1 MGLSLYNTL
10 TRRVEPFAPLDPA
23 CPTMYVCGP
32 TVYNYVHIGNARGT
46 VAFGVL
52 AALLR
57 RRYGGL
63 RYARNI
69 TDVDDKINAAAKE
82 LGTQIAAITDKY
94 AAAYREDMAALG
106 VTGEFAPDMEPEAT
120 RHIAQ
125 IVAMIERLVAD
136 GHAYAAEGHV
146 LFSVASFAGYGKLSR
161 RDPEEMLAGAR
172 VDVAPYKR
180 DPGDFVLWKPS
191 TDDLPGWDSP
201 WGRGRPGWHIECSAM
216 AAAHLGDTID
226 IHAGGIDLQFPHH
239 ENEIA
244 QSECAHG
251 GAIFARWWLHNGML
265 NFGGAKMAKSVG
277 NIQRVHDLVR
287 EYPPEALRYALLSAH
302 YRQPLEWS
310 DALIEQSVRTLD
322 RLYGTL
328 RDLAD
333 VDATA
338 AIPAIIE
345 AALDDDLNTPQ
356 ALAEIARIAAEIRQR
371 LERKQQVAK
380 TRREVEIAWLSQQWL
395 PHSNIT
401 ARLNELSSAGIAIDI
416 SSAELASSNLPE
428 STDLLLNRLDR
439 FQLENYKQICNLK
452 SQLLGA
458 GLVLGLLQQDPAAWF
473 ARGAS
478 GDDDA
483 RIQSL
488 VDERNAAKKSRDFAR
503 ADAIRE
509 QLATEGILLEDTPA
523 GVRWKRA

>member
-1 MGLSLYNTL
+1 MSPSFNKLHLYNTL

-23 CPTMYVCGP
+23 SPTMYVCGP
-32 TVYNYVHIGNARGT
+32 TVYNYVHIGNARGP
-46 VAFGVL
+46 VVFGVL

-57 RRYGGL
+57 RRYGAL

-82 LGTQIAAITDKY
+82 LGTPISAITDKY
-94 AAAYREDMAALG
+94 AAAYREDMAMLG
-106 VTGEFAPDMEPEAT
+106 VDGDFAPDIEPAAT
-120 RHIAQ
+120 AHMPQMI
-125 IVAMIERLVAD
+125 AMIERLIRE

-146 LFSVASFAGYGKLSR
+146 LFAVASFDGYGKLSR
-161 RDPEEMLAGAR
+161 RDTDDMLAGAR
-172 VDVAPYKR
+172 VEVAPYKR

-191 TDDLPGWDSP
+191 TDDLPGWESP

-216 AAAHLGDTID
+216 AEAHLGATID
-226 IHAGGIDLQFPHH
+226 IHAGGVDLQFPHH
-239 ENEIA
+239 ENEVA

-251 GAIFARWWLHNGML
+251 GAPFARWWLHNGML

-287 EYPPEALRYALLSAH
+287 EHPPEALRYALLSAQ

-333 VDATA
+333 VDAQP
-338 AIPAIIE
+338 AIPASIE
-345 AALDDDLNTPQ
+345 AALDDDLNTPA
-356 ALAEIARIAAEIRQR
+356 ALAEIARIAGEA
-371 LERKQQVAK
+371 RKATSTEDRVA
-380 TRREVEIAWLSQQWL
+380 
-395 PHSNIT
+395 
-401 ARLNELSSAGIAIDI
+401 
-416 SSAELASSNLPE
+416 
-428 STDLLLNRLDR
+428 
-439 FQLENYKQICNLK
+439 LK
-452 SQLLGA
+452 SRLLGA
-458 GLVLGLLQQDPAAWF
+458 GLVLGLLQQSPAAWF
-473 ARGAS
+473 ERGSS

-483 RIQSL
+483 RIQAL
-488 VDERNAAKKSRDFAR
+488 IDERVEAKKSRDFAR
-503 ADAIRE
+503 ADAIRQ
-509 QLATEGILLEDTPA
+509 QLADEGVLLEDTVA

>member
-1 MGLSLYNTL
+1 MSLRLYNTL
-10 TRRVEPFAPLDPA
+10 TRRIEAFSPLDPT

-32 TVYNYVHIGNARGT
+32 TVYNFVHIGNARGP
-46 VAFGVL
+46 VLFGVL
-52 AALLR
+52 ADLLR
-57 RRYGGL
+57 RRFGGL

-82 LGTQIAAITDKY
+82 LGAPISTITDRF

-106 VTGEFAPDMEPEAT
+106 IAPPDLEPEAT
-120 RHIAQ
+120 AHVPQ
-125 IVAMIERLVAD
+125 IIAMIQRLIGN

-146 LFSVASFAGYGKLSR
+146 LFAVNTFEGYGKLSR
-161 RDPEEMLAGAR
+161 RDPEDMLAGAR
-172 VDVAPYKR
+172 VEVAPYKR

-216 AAAHLGDTID
+216 AGAHLGETID

-251 GAIFARWWLHNGML
+251 GKIFARWWLHNGML
-265 NFGGAKMAKSVG
+265 NFGGAKMSKSLG
-277 NIQRVHDLVR
+277 NIEKVHDLVR
-287 EYPPEALRYALLSAH
+287 AHPPEALRFALLSAH
-302 YRQPLEWS
+302 YRQPLDWS
-310 DALIEQSVRTLD
+310 DALIEQSLRTLD

-333 VDATA
+333 VEAAAT
-338 AIPAIIE
+338 IPASIE

-356 ALAEIARIAAEIRQR
+356 ALAEIARIAGEA
-371 LERKQQVAK
+371 RK
-380 TRREVEIAWLSQQWL
+380 
-395 PHSNIT
+395 
-401 ARLNELSSAGIAIDI
+401 
-416 SSAELASSNLPE
+416 SNL
-428 STDLLLNRLDR
+428 STDRIR
-439 FQLENYKQICNLK
+439 LK
-452 SQLLGA
+452 SDLLGA
-458 GLVLGLLQQDPAAWF
+458 GFALGLLQQTPAAWF

-478 GDDDA
+478 NDDDA

-488 VDERNAAKKSRDFAR
+488 IDERDLAKKARDFAR
-503 ADAIRE
+503 SDAIRE
-509 QLATEGILLEDTPA
+509 QLATEGVLLEDTA
-523 GVRWKRA
+523 QGVRWKRA

>member
-1 MGLSLYNTL
+1 MSLHLYNTL
-10 TRRVEPFAPLDPA
+10 TRLVDPFVPA
-23 CPTMYVCGP
+23 SPSGPTLYVCGP
-32 TVYNYVHIGNARGT
+32 TVYNYVHIGNARGP
-46 VAFGVL
+46 VVFGVL
-52 AALLR
+52 ASLLR
-57 RRYGGL
+57 RRFGGL

-82 LGTQIAAITDKY
+82 SGTPISAITDRF

-106 VTGEFAPDMEPEAT
+106 VTGVFAPDMEPAAT
-120 RHIAQ
+120 DHIPQ
-125 IVAMIERLVAD
+125 IIAMCERLIAD

-146 LFSVASFAGYGKLSR
+146 LFSVASFPEYGKLSR
-161 RDPEEMLAGAR
+161 RDPEDMLAGAR
-172 VDVAPYKR
+172 VEVAPYKR

-216 AAAHLGDTID
+216 AEAHLGDTID

-239 ENEIA
+239 ENEVA

-251 GAIFARWWLHNGML
+251 GKPFARWWMHNGML
-265 NFGGAKMAKSVG
+265 NFGGAKMSKSLG
-277 NIQRVHDLVR
+277 NIEKVHDLVR
-287 EYPPEALRYALLSAH
+287 AHPPEALRYALLSAH

-310 DALIEQSVRTLD
+310 DAVVDQGVRTLD

-333 VDATA
+333 VDARA
-338 AIPAIIE
+338 AIPAGIE

-356 ALAEIARIAAEIRQR
+356 ALAEIARIAGEA
-371 LERKQQVAK
+371 RKASGDD
-380 TRREVEIAWLSQQWL
+380 R
-395 PHSNIT
+395 
-401 ARLNELSSAGIAIDI
+401 ARL
-416 SSAELASSNLPE
+416 
-428 STDLLLNRLDR
+428 
-439 FQLENYKQICNLK
+439 K
-452 SQLLGA
+452 SELLGA
-458 GLVLGLLQQDPAAWF
+458 GLALGLLQQDPAAWF

-483 RIQSL
+483 RIQQL
-488 VDERNAAKKSRDFAR
+488 VDERNEAKKSRDFAR
-503 ADAIRE
+503 ADAIRD
-509 QLATEGILLEDTPA
+509 QLANEGILLEDTPA

>member
-1 MGLSLYNTL
+1 MTPSSSTLHLYNTL
-10 TRRVEPFAPLDPA
+10 SRRVEPFAPLDPA
-23 CPTMYVCGP
+23 SPTMYVCGP
-32 TVYNYVHIGNARGT
+32 TVYNYVHIGNARGP
-46 VAFGVL
+46 VVFGVL

-82 LGTQIAAITDKY
+82 LGTPISAITDKY
-94 AAAYREDMAALG
+94 AAAYREDMAMLG
-106 VTGEFAPDMEPEAT
+106 VDGDFAPDIEPAAT
-120 RHIAQ
+120 AHMPQ
-125 IVAMIERLVAD
+125 MVAMIERLVAE

-146 LFSVASFAGYGKLSR
+146 LFAVASFDGYGKLSR
-161 RDPEEMLAGAR
+161 RDTDDMLAGAR
-172 VDVAPYKR
+172 VEVAPYKR

-191 TDDLPGWDSP
+191 TDDLPGWESP

-216 AAAHLGDTID
+216 AEAHLGATID
-226 IHAGGIDLQFPHH
+226 IHAGGVDLQFPHH
-239 ENEIA
+239 ENEVA

-251 GAIFARWWLHNGML
+251 GAPFARWWLHNGML

-287 EYPPEALRYALLSAH
+287 EHPPEALRYALLSAQ

-328 RDLAD
+328 RDLGD
-333 VDATA
+333 VDAEA
-338 AIPAIIE
+338 VIPASIE
-345 AALDDDLNTPQ
+345 ATLDDDLNTPA
-356 ALAEIARIAAEIRQR
+356 ALAEIARIAGEARKATSVD
-371 LERKQQVAK
+371 ERVA
-380 TRREVEIAWLSQQWL
+380 
-395 PHSNIT
+395 
-401 ARLNELSSAGIAIDI
+401 
-416 SSAELASSNLPE
+416 
-428 STDLLLNRLDR
+428 
-439 FQLENYKQICNLK
+439 LK

-458 GLVLGLLQQDPAAWF
+458 GVVLGLLQQTPTEWF

-478 GDDDA
+478 NDDDA
-483 RIQSL
+483 RIQAL
-488 VDERNAAKKSRDFAR
+488 IDERIAAKAARDFAR
-503 ADAIRE
+503 ADAIRQ
-509 QLATEGILLEDTPA
+509 QLADDGILLEDTAA